1 MMKKYYLFLLLTIGL
16 CFEALSAVNNDR
28 ISNIMDETWAKFR
41 QTHPYTYQT
50 LGLKQVGN
58 ASVIII
64 SEPSPDVSEE
74 DFTTLFNH
82 YNGRMTVKQHKLGY
96 DGWVKDVVGYLDLN
110 EDLMKQ
116 FTSDLFSLLYS
127 TDYKSSTYFI
137 DVIDYPSSLEEKLS
151 VSGSDDAFKIDS
163 ILLLNYRNLDSS
175 SERVDFVPY
184 KYKLNQ
190 SFSATDIV
198 AAFEYQVQFKT
209 LTGPCSLRF
218 LMANYDQKLS
228 DCVFESV
235 KPGYVVW
242 LIPHPSNWN
251 DSIDFYSLFKASAR
265 QFALD
270 TDMIIGA
277 VGNKRGMLA
286 IIGRERTIPVTI
298 CPPLRTE
305 TILLMAQTNFLDI
318 EQAFVPDSTAVD
330 VNGKHLSSIFMTDQL
345 KNTEYGHL
353 LIMTDQILK
362 SWIENNYN
370 QDCDYN
376 LPAPSFFPFSNGL
389 SNELQNTEVN
399 CFWELD
405 NLTSIFHSSD
415 STTFYSINQ
424 IGSLPVSFETE
435 NSIETDILNEAEK
448 QASLYFANLNQP
460 ELFRTA
466 QYTALCQIFY
476 DFWNSAYANDTIEIN
491 DITEDYTPIP
501 DDNYWLKTPSFSSSN
516 EEWNYGGARFKVKGV
531 KKWHNYNPSLS
542 RLQRAQDYLRKYRY
556 RTTTTRLNKT
566 RATPTQLTHGVAHSE
581 LIHSGVVQSRVTQ
594 ARTPRIEAA
603 QFGVTGFIKPLFET
617 LNRNATKDLVKSA
630 QNTLWD
636 CYLDGVDLETHF
648 GTVPLSDIFTI
659 HSLLSSPDP
668 ITPSILFDHN
678 PLYDSE
684 LDYVHSRK
692 QEIDYI
698 LSSLV
703 DDSYLSV
710 LPTIRQYSDKIITYQ
725 DILKTL
731 HDIQGDHYFNYVN
744 ASRVTKGEMNF
755 LLSLPTKYGKQLKA
769 LTDIA
774 ETKCLR
780 LPSRL
785 TVLSP
790 QIYRP
795 SRPTT
800 FKVQLRDYHGEF
812 KKRHKKNTIT
822 FPDYSITIK
831 SPRWPHMTRLEQ
843 STSKSTKGNTRGF
856 DIRVHNQPYWTK
868 KSIVLD
874 KQPVEIKDID
884 QLRDVVFSHSA
895 DETHEIK
902 MQHYSAAEDVI
913 TVDGKTCIVP
923 RKESEWNLKD
933 YKFEG
938 SNLDNIDK
946 TITYNFQQEEST
958 LQPGCKSSKVSITI
972 PQKFKN
978 VFNNFFD
985 RSKGIFKKY
994 PFFKH
999 NPFFERLSKFYY
1011 EHLDKDPEL
1020 YRNIENFYQF
1030 IPSEDFELKKS
1041 QLTGHQIFLQY
1052 NETDYCY
1059 QSAA

>member
-1 MMKKYYLFLLLTIGL
+1 MKKYYLFLLLTIGL
-16 CFEALSAVNNDR
+16 CFEALSAVNNDK

-50 LGLKQVGN
+50 VGLKQVGN
-58 ASVIII
+58 ACVIII
-64 SEPSPDVSEE
+64 SEPSPEVSEE
-74 DFTTLFNH
+74 DFSTLFNH
-82 YNGRMTVKQHKLGY
+82 YNGRMAVKQHKLGY
-96 DGWVKDVVGYLDLN
+96 DGWAKDVVGYLDLS
-110 EDLMKQ
+110 EDLKKQ

-127 TDYKSSTYFI
+127 SDYKSNTYFI
-137 DVIDYPSSLEEKLS
+137 GVNDYVSSLEKNPS
-151 VSGSDDAFKIDS
+151 SSGSDYAFKMDYS
-163 ILLLNYRNLDSS
+163 RRLLLNYRNLDSS

-330 VNGKHLSSIFMTDQL
+330 VNGKHLSSILMTDQL

-353 LIMTDQILK
+353 LIMSDQILK

-424 IGSLPVSFETE
+424 TGSLPVSFETD
-435 NSIETDILNEAEK
+435 NNIETDILNEAEK

-516 EEWNYGGARFKVKGV
+516 EGWNYGGAKLKARVLKTWYKANSSF
-531 KKWHNYNPSLS
+531 S
-542 RLQRAQDYLRKYRY
+542 RLQRAQDYLRRHTYRL
-556 RTTTTRLNKT
+556 TTRIQ
-566 RATPTQLTHGVAHSE
+566 RAGQIQTGIQRAGQIQTGMQ
-581 LIHSGVVQSRVTQ
+581 RVGDRLD
-594 ARTPRIEAA
+594 RTPRTGAA
-603 QFGVTGFIKPLFET
+603 QLSVRGIIMPLFKT

-630 QNTLWD
+630 QNTLCD

-648 GTVPLSDIFTI
+648 GTVPLSDISTI
-659 HSLLSSPDP
+659 HSLLSSLDP
-668 ITPSILFDHN
+668 ITPSILFDHD

-731 HDIQGDHYFNYVN
+731 HDIQGDDYFNYVN
-744 ASRVTKGEMNF
+744 ASRVTKGEKDF
-755 LLSLPTKYGKQLKA
+755 LHSLPTKYGKQLKA

-785 TVLSP
+785 TELSP
-790 QIYRP
+790 HIYRP
-795 SRPTT
+795 SSPTT
-800 FKVQLRDYHGEF
+800 YKLQLRDYHGEF
-812 KKRHKKNTIT
+812 KKRPKKPTIT
-822 FPDYSITIK
+822 LPNHSITIK
-831 SPRWPHMTRLEQ
+831 SPRWPHMTKLGQ
-843 STSKSTKGNTRGF
+843 STSEFPNSKTRGF
-856 DIRVHNQPYWTK
+856 DIRVHNQPYRTNR
-868 KSIVLD
+868 SIVLD

-884 QLRDVVFSHSA
+884 QLRDVVTSHSTGK
-895 DETHEIK
+895 THEIK
-902 MQHYSAAEDVI
+902 MQHYSAAEDEI

-933 YKFEG
+933 YKFWG
-938 SNLDNIDK
+938 STLDNTGK

-972 PQKFKN
+972 PQRFKN
-978 VFNNFFD
+978 AINDIFD

-1011 EHLDKDPEL
+1011 EHLDRDPEL
-1020 YRNIENFYQF
+1020 YRNIENYYQF

-1041 QLTGHQIFLQY
+1041 QLIGHQIFLQY